1 MGAIAAIGAFLATA
15 VGRYVLIAVVAGG
28 LLIGIRQQGYNAAQ
42 RKCEAAA
49 AQRQIEINQRD
60 VKIAELQEREDQRI
74 GAEQSKS
81 KEIDDAVQRKF
92 EAELAKR
99 KPADRCLLT
108 KPDAD
113 RLR

>member
-1 MGAIAAIGAFLATA
+1 MGALAAVGAFLASA
-15 VGRYVLIAVVAGG
+15 LGRYVLIAIVAGG

-42 RKCEAAA
+42 RKCETAAA
-49 AQRQIEINQRD
+49 HRQIEINQRD

-81 KEIDDAVQRKF
+81 QEIDDAVQRKF
-92 EAELAKR
+92 ETELAKR

>member
-1 MGAIAAIGAFLATA
+1 MGALAAVGAFLASA
-15 VGRYVLIAVVAGG
+15 VGRYALIAVVAGG
-28 LLIGIRQQGYNAAQ
+28 LLIGTRQQGYNAAQ

-60 VKIAELQEREDQRI
+60 VKIAELLEREDQRI
-74 GAEQSKS
+74 GAEQSRAQ
-81 KEIDDAVQRKF
+81 EIDDAAQRKL

-99 KPADRCLLT
+99 KPGDRCLLT
-108 KPDAD
+108 KPNAH